1 MQLKYPYTTKTS
13 SSFGIIPTI
22 ALWLY
27 VYTPKGYLPLSFLFD
42 TGSDVTSFPLLVAK
56 KLGINLTKCPKE
68 IMTGYEGNEV
78 TVYKSQVKI
87 NFGDKNF
94 LVPCVFNPNPNVSTI
109 LGRAGI
115 LDKFNIILD
124 GKNKK
129 ISFEEI

>member
-1 MQLKYPYTTKTS
+1 MRLKYPYAVKTS

-27 VYTPKGYLPLSFLFD
+27 IYSPKGYIPLSFLFD
-42 TGSDVTSFPLLVAK
+42 TGSDVTSFPVLIAQKV
-56 KLGINLTKCPKE
+56 GINLAKCPKE
-68 IMTGYEGNEV
+68 IMTGYEGTKV

-94 LVPCVFNPNPNVSTI
+94 LVPCVFNPNPNVPTI

-115 LDKFNIILD
+115 LDKFNIFLN
-124 GKNKK
+124 GKNKEVT
-129 ISFEEI
+129 FEEI